1 MICRLLISMERQT
14 PRSVC
19 EANTASMRIVEF
31 QRNRTTK
38 ELDVLTA
45 TVCQVK
51 SMLLLLPVPPKELVD
66 TQ

>member
-1 MICRLLISMERQT
+1 MICRLLISMERQNSSKCI
-14 PRSVC
+14 RREHC
-19 EANTASMRIVEF
+19 KYANRRIS
-31 QRNRTTK
+31 TTK